1 MKLETLLHRRAVFM
15 SLVGLAALA
24 AGCGGAQSGED
35 ERGDVF
41 CESYENTFLG
51 QCRQNCD
58 ATTDGTP
65 EEVGKKCEA
74 KCDDDLKDDDTFAS
88 DCPARAKE
96 L

>member
-1 MKLETLLHRRAVFM
+1 MKRVF
-15 SLVGLAALA
+15 LVCAALVA
-24 AGCGGAQSGED
+24 AACSGAQSGED
-35 ERGDVF
+35 ERGEVF

-65 EEVGKKCEA
+65 EEVGKQCTEKCNG
-74 KCDDDLKDDDTFAS
+74 DLKDDDTFSS
-88 DCPARAKE
+88 DCPKRAKE